1 MKIECPG
8 CKLTGNIDDA
18 NVPATGVA
26 MTCPRC
32 KQKFIVE
39 KSVAQASEAVAMLDT
54 CPACQ
59 YATFSDEK
67 FSVCP
72 QCGLV
77 VADYQQKL
85 REGRKVDA
93 VRQKPAQP
101 PRKAQVQDG
110 APPVHLSEE
119 ERRRDEEMRRK
130 HGLDKIPGVVEV
142 ADPENVRQQV
152 EAPLPVFIV
161 GWGTVALAIAFII
174 YSGYGISEY
183 LDRVKEAKAA
193 LEVLENTQSPVTLI
207 FQFLLFPVL
216 TMLYAPL
223 MLFFAIQFMSLK
235 KSYTVLMKK
244 GAWAGVVLF
253 VLMKANDLFFWF
265 SRSSSD
271 VSLSYSVAGLVGD
284 IFMAALLIAP
294 LLALAEFFSSSI
306 FEKIEDLFA

>member
-8 CKLTGNIDDA
+8 CKLSGNIDDA
-18 NVPATGVA
+18 NVPATGLA

-32 KQKFIVE
+32 KHKFIVE
-39 KSVAQASEAVAMLDT
+39 KSVPQASEAVAMLDT
-54 CPACQ
+54 CPKCQ
-59 YATFSDEK
+59 YSTFSEEK

-72 QCGLV
+72 KCGLV
-77 VADYQQKL
+77 VADYQQQQL
-85 REGRKVDA
+85 AARKA
-93 VRQKPAQP
+93 EAARHKQAQP
-101 PRKAQVQDG
+101 QRKTQVQDEL
-110 APPVHLSEE
+110 PVGSLSEE

-142 ADPENVRQQV
+142 VEPDNSRPQV

-161 GWGTVALAIAFII
+161 GWGTVALAIAFAI

-183 LDRVKEAKAA
+183 LDKAKEAKAA
-193 LEVLENTQSPVTLI
+193 LEALENAQSPIALF
-207 FQFLLFPVL
+207 FQFLFFPVL
-216 TMLYAPL
+216 TMIYAPI
-223 MLFFAIQFMSLK
+223 MLFFAIQFMALK
-235 KSYTVLMKK
+235 RNYTVLLKK

-253 VLMKANDLFFWF
+253 VLMKVNDLFFWF

-284 IFMAALLIAP
+284 IFMGAMLIAP

>member
-8 CKLTGNIDDA
+8 CKLSGNIDDA
-18 NVPATGVA
+18 NVPATGLA

-39 KSVAQASEAVAMLDT
+39 KSVAQASGAVAMLDT

-59 YATFSDEK
+59 YATFSEEK

-77 VADYQQKL
+77 VADYQKKL
-85 REGRKVDA
+85 LESRKTAA
-93 VRQKPAQP
+93 VSQKPAQP
-101 PRKAQVQDG
+101 QRKTQAQDDLAV
-110 APPVHLSEE
+110 ATLSEE
-119 ERRRDEEMRRK
+119 DRRRDEEMRRK
-130 HGLDKIPGVVEV
+130 HGLDKIPGALEV
-142 ADPENVRQQV
+142 AASTSARQLV
-152 EAPLPVFIV
+152 ETPLPVFIV
-161 GWGTVALAIAFII
+161 GWGTVALAIAFIV

-183 LDRVKEAKAA
+183 LEKVKEVKAA
-193 LEVLENTQSPVTLI
+193 LDALENAQSPVALF
-207 FQFLLFPVL
+207 FQFLLFPML
-216 TMLYAPL
+216 TMLYAPI
-223 MLFFAIQFMSLK
+223 MLFFAIQFMALK
-235 KSYTVLMKK
+235 KNYPVLLKK
-244 GAWAGVVLF
+244 GAWAGIVLF

-265 SRSSSD
+265 FRSSSD
-271 VSLSYSVAGLVGD
+271 VSLSYSAAGLFGD